1 MPTKAE
7 AAWHK
12 LDYRGHVRLVDG
24 YLEEVG
30 NFADLRGFDPAP
42 EVLRSALRLIVHR
55 VVARAPVGVDL
66 AHRLR

>member
-1 MPTKAE
+1 
-7 AAWHK
+7 
-12 LDYRGHVRLVDG
+12 VDG

-30 NFADLRGFDPAP
+30 NFADVRGFDPAP

-66 AHRLR
+66 AHRLRQEQV